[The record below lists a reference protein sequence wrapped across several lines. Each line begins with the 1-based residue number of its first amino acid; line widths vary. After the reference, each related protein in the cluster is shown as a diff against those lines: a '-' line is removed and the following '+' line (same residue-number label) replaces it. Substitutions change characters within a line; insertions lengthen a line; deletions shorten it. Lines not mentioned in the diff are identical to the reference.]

1 MHHLYQR
8 PIPLCNNAPT
18 AAAYGTE
25 PFNPTHAQNLE
36 ELVPIEVYNLKG
48 ENFYNSLEAQTAPYA
63 PYLKGTLKH
72 VWCRKTIAE
81 KLQTINAKLADIGL
95 ELWLLDGYRS
105 IECQRSLWQWIT
117 EEAAREK
124 GLQDDELIAYC
135 ARYVSNPTDFS
146 EIDATTWPTH
156 STGGAVDVTL
166 RQKNGKKLDMGEA
179 FDGMSESA
187 HTDYL
192 ERLDAKGEL
201 SPAQQQALQ
210 NRRLLFW
217 LLTEA
222 GFANYPY
229 EYWHFDYGTQMWRMN
244 RRSWGLAEN
253 TPAWYGY
260 THTPKEEDA

>member
-1 MHHLYQR
+1 MHHLCQR
-8 PIPLCNNAPT
+8 PIPICHTPPT
-18 AAAYGTE
+18 AADYGSE
-25 PFNPTHAQNLE
+25 PFTPEHAQASE
-36 ELVPIEVYNLKG
+36 HLVPAQTYQLNG

-72 VWCRKTIAE
+72 VWCRKTVAE
-81 KLQTINAKLADIGL
+81 KLKSVNEKLSPLGL

-105 IECQRSLWQWIT
+105 IECQKSLWQWIT
-117 EEAAREK
+117 EETAREK
-124 GLQDDELIAYC
+124 GLSGDELVAYC
-135 ARYVSNPTDFS
+135 ARYVSNPSHFS
-146 EIDATTWPTH
+146 ETDATTWPTH
-156 STGGAVDVTL
+156 STGGAVDLTL
-166 RQKNGKKLDMGEA
+166 RHKGGDKLDMGEA
-179 FDGMSESA
+179 FDGTTEAA

-192 ERLDAKGEL
+192 ERLEAKGEL
-201 SPAQQQALQ
+201 NPKQQQALQ

-260 THTPKEEDA
+260 TQAPKEE